1 MIPTIITK
9 ILSESLLSLYPIF
22 VKKINISLG
31 LQLWSRFFTYVCISF
46 FFIDWLFIYNTI
58 LSIDGLLLSFVT
70 LLHVFFSYR
79 GFQLLESGIS
89 YVMFYTYPIMILL
102 LSGENMHYIDFLYLF
117 VIIIGIF
124 LLFFSH
130 FPEKEKNEKEK
141 PEKEKSKVENKP
153 ICGFIM
159 ILFAAFTEACI
170 YFIVRRMKTN
180 NNWNHLFISYFFGA
194 IFLTGYYLFVTPSL
208 DMQKSIQS
216 NISIPIFI
224 SVIINFVIGL
234 FGYLLRFYSIT
245 RLPTKIYALLSYVG
259 IVMAYIYGVLF
270 NQEKININKIVGSIC
285 IIIPVYWLSIA
296 NR

>member
-1 MIPTIITK
+1 
-9 ILSESLLSLYPIF
+9 
-22 VKKINISLG
+22 
-31 LQLWSRFFTYVCISF
+31 
-46 FFIDWLFIYNTI
+46 
-58 LSIDGLLLSFVT
+58 
-70 LLHVFFSYR
+70 
-79 GFQLLESGIS
+79 
-89 YVMFYTYPIMILL
+89 MILL
-102 LSGENMHYIDFLYLF
+102 LSGENIHYIDFLYLF

-130 FPEKEKNEKEK
+130 FPEEEKKEAE
-141 PEKEKSKVENKP
+141 PKVENKP

-180 NNWNHLFISYFFGA
+180 NNWNHLFLSYFFGA
-194 IFLTGYYLFVTPSL
+194 IFLTGYYLCVTSSL
-208 DMQKSIQS
+208 NMEKSIQS
-216 NISIPIFI
+216 NISTPLFI

-259 IVMAYIYGVLF
+259 IVMAYVYGVLF
-270 NQEKININKIVGSIC
+270 NQEQININKIAGSIC

>member
-89 YVMFYTYPIMILL
+89 YVIFYTYPIMILL
-102 LSGENMHYIDFLYLF
+102 LSGENIHYIDFLYLF

-130 FPEKEKNEKEK
+130 FPEEEKKEAE
-141 PEKEKSKVENKP
+141 PKVENKP

-180 NNWNHLFISYFFGA
+180 NNWNHLFLSYFFGA
-194 IFLTGYYLFVTPSL
+194 IFLTGYYLCVTSSL
-208 DMQKSIQS
+208 NMEKSIQS
-216 NISIPIFI
+216 NISTPLFI

-259 IVMAYIYGVLF
+259 IVMAYVYGVLF
-270 NQEKININKIVGSIC
+270 NQEQININKIAGSIC